1 MKQATLKF
9 AILGALGCMSGAVV
23 ADWENLP
30 TTGVPVGS
38 DTSAYIMCN
47 TTGDFGSGL
56 VTKPANNSAPC
67 ARVPA
72 METTVPDPNFTF
84 PSTIP
89 IASHTASIVMNNTYT
104 NSPTTVTVGE
114 LRQWVWRRSVGG
126 GQYQCI
132 YATKVNLFDV
142 DYNLNVADDQHFEVN
157 DVALGGWGSL
167 TTDVAYSAIPAS
179 SDVVYRIGR
188 TYTSVQH
195 RSGISG
201 YVNQPLT
208 GLGSSPSI
216 NGVNAWGSPPASP
229 TAAQQKADVDQN
241 WINFTTDV
249 NYNDDDGSIFPASGM
264 MYVRTSCTSSTPTV
278 TANAVRLRQT
288 FQELS
293 GDGATNNWFIEIPVS
308 GYLPTGG
315 SGSLTPAPNAPASP
329 F

>member
-1 MKQATLKF
+1 MKQATLKL
-9 AILGALGCMSGAVV
+9 AVLGALGCMSLTAG
-23 ADWENLP
+23 ADWVNLP
-30 TTGVPVGS
+30 TTGVTVGS

-47 TTGDFGSGL
+47 TTGDFGSGI
-56 VTKPANNSAPC
+56 VTKPTSNSDTC

-72 METTVPDPNFTF
+72 SETTVPDSNFTGF
-84 PSTIP
+84 SVNP
-89 IASHTASIVMNNTYT
+89 IASATRDIVMNNTYT
-104 NSPTTVTVGE
+104 NFTNITIGQ
-114 LRQWVWRRSVGG
+114 LRQWVWRRSLGG

-142 DYNLNVADDQHFEVN
+142 DYNLNVAGDQHFEVN
-157 DVALGGWGSL
+157 DIALGGWGSK
-167 TTDVAYSAIPAS
+167 TVDVAYSTIPTNA
-179 SDVVYRIGR
+179 DVAYRIGR

-195 RSGISG
+195 RSGITG

-249 NYNDDDGSIFPASGM
+249 NYNDDDGSSFPASGM
-264 MYVRTSCTSSTPTV
+264 FYVRTSCTSSAPTG

-293 GDGATNNWFIEIPVS
+293 GDGATNNWFIEVPVE

-315 SGSLTPAPNAPASP
+315 SGSVTPAPNAPTNP
-329 F
+329 Y

>member
-1 MKQATLKF
+1 MKQATLKLAVF
-9 AILGALGCMSGAVV
+9 AALGMSGAVV

-30 TTGVPVGS
+30 TTGVAVGS

-47 TTGDFGSGL
+47 TTGDFGSGI

-72 METTVPDPNFTF
+72 TETTVPDSNFTGF
-84 PSTIP
+84 SVNP
-89 IASHTASIVMNNTYT
+89 IASATRNIDMNNIYT
-104 NSPTTVTVGE
+104 NFTNVTIGE
-114 LRQWVWRRSVGG
+114 LREWVWRRSLGG
-126 GQYQCI
+126 GNYQCI
-132 YATKVNLFDV
+132 YAMKVNLFDV
-142 DYNLNVADDQHFEVN
+142 DYNLTEPNDQHFEVN
-157 DVALGGWGSL
+157 DIARGGWGSL
-167 TTDVAYSAIPAS
+167 TTDVAYSAIPAN

-188 TYTSVQH
+188 TYMSVQH
-195 RSGISG
+195 RSGITG

-208 GLGSSPSI
+208 GFGSSPSPSI

-229 TAAQQKADVDQN
+229 TATQQKADVDQN

-264 MYVRTSCTSSTPTV
+264 FYVRTSCTNSAPV
-278 TANAVRLRQT
+278 GTANAIRLRQT

-293 GDGATNNWFIEIPVS
+293 GDGATENWFIEVPVE

-315 SGSLTPAPNAPASP
+315 SGSVTPAPNAPTNP
-329 F
+329 Y